1 LAEYPVAT
9 FMERIEGKMDPR
21 VLFDRIAK
29 GLPVRGRV
37 RGLRRREIGGDGGGF
52 KGGPRGMDGR
62 TRRKLILFFLLYFL
76 ANFSFTH
83 PLSAQ
88 EIARGRG
95 EHQGFI
101 INEAEQVLKVDSI
114 KPGQTIQVVF
124 APHWTTE
131 KGGKVKWSLLDQDKL
146 RLRTGTQSQP
156 DSDPVFLEWTSN
168 SIPRPGAYF
177 IHVQGMGGFS
187 PGEILGEYTLR
198 LLLWDQNDAGSGTD
212 APETYEKALLLPIA
226 EPGTYVFDEN
236 FISGT
241 ADTYDIYKIFIKPNH
256 SLTLRAQPLHWQG
269 TSSKA
274 KVRWEFLNKS
284 FKRMKEGV
292 SLFPQTSPFV
302 IKVFA
307 ARKRTDTKPALFYLL
322 VKAEGDV
329 SMIYTL
335 QAEMKEGR

>member
-1 LAEYPVAT
+1 
-9 FMERIEGKMDPR
+9 M
-21 VLFDRIAK
+21 
-29 GLPVRGRV
+29 
-37 RGLRRREIGGDGGGF
+37 
-52 KGGPRGMDGR
+52 GPC
-62 TRRKLILFFLLYFL
+62 RKRILFFLLYFVAHL
-76 ANFSFTH
+76 AFTR

-88 EIARGRG
+88 EIDLGQG

-101 INEAEQVLKVDSI
+101 LNEVQQVLKVRSI

-131 KGGKVKWSLLDQDKL
+131 KGARVRWSLLDPDKG
-146 RLRTGTQSQP
+146 RLRTVTQSQP
-156 DSDPVFLEWTSN
+156 ETKPVFLEWTSD
-168 SIPRPGAYF
+168 SVPRPGAYF

-241 ADTYDIYKIFIKPNH
+241 ADTYDIYKIFIMPNH
-256 SLTLRAQPLHWQG
+256 SLTLRAQPRHWQG
-269 TSSKA
+269 TSPKA

-284 FKRMKEGV
+284 FKRLQEGS
-292 SLFPQTSPFV
+292 SLFGQTSPFV

-307 ARKRTDTKPALFYLL
+307 GRTKAHTKPALHYLL

-329 SMIYTL
+329 SLIYTL
-335 QAEMKEGR
+335 QAEMKEGP

>member
-1 LAEYPVAT
+1 MA
-9 FMERIEGKMDPR
+9 KM
-21 VLFDRIAK
+21 
-29 GLPVRGRV
+29 
-37 RGLRRREIGGDGGGF
+37 
-52 KGGPRGMDGR
+52 GPC
-62 TRRKLILFFLLYFL
+62 RKLILLFLLYFIVPL
-76 ANFSFTH
+76 AFTR

-88 EIARGRG
+88 EIALDQG

-101 INEAEQVLKVDSI
+101 LNEVEQVLKVSSI

-124 APHWTTE
+124 APHWTIE
-131 KGGKVKWSLLDQDKL
+131 KGGKVRWSLLDQDKG
-146 RLRTGTQSQP
+146 RLRTATQSQP
-156 DSDPVFLEWTSN
+156 ESDSVFLEWTSN

-177 IHVQGMGGFS
+177 IHIQGMGGFS

-198 LLLWDQNDAGSGTD
+198 LLLWDQNDANSGTD

-226 EPGTYVFDEN
+226 EPGTYIFDEN

-241 ADTYDIYKIFIKPNH
+241 ADTYDIYKIFIMPNH

-269 TSSKA
+269 TSRKA

-284 FKRMKEGV
+284 FKRMKEGS
-292 SLFPQTSPFV
+292 SLFAQTSPFV

-307 ARKRTDTKPALFYLL
+307 GRTKTDTKPALFYLL

-335 QAEMKEGR
+335 QAETKEGR

>member
-1 LAEYPVAT
+1 MAA
-9 FMERIEGKMDPR
+9 FMEWIERKM
-21 VLFDRIAK
+21 
-29 GLPVRGRV
+29 
-37 RGLRRREIGGDGGGF
+37 
-52 KGGPRGMDGR
+52 GPRR
-62 TRRKLILFFLLYFL
+62 HLIFCLLLYFVAHL
-76 ANFSFTH
+76 ACTR

-88 EIARGRG
+88 EIAPGQG

-101 INEAEQVLKVDSI
+101 INEAEQVLKVSSV

-131 KGGKVKWSLLDQDKL
+131 KGGKVRWSLLDSDKA
-146 RLRTGTQSQP
+146 RLRTVTQSQP
-156 DSDPVFLEWTSN
+156 ETDPVFLEWTSN
-168 SIPRPGAYF
+168 SIPRPAAYS

-198 LLLWDQNDAGSGTD
+198 VQLWDQNDAGSGTD
-212 APETYEKALLLPIA
+212 APETYEKALPLPIA

-269 TSSKA
+269 TGSKA

-292 SLFPQTSPFV
+292 SLFGQTSPLV
-302 IKVFA
+302 IRVFA
-307 ARKRTDTKPALFYLL
+307 ARTKTETKPSLFYLL
-322 VKAEGDV
+322 VKAEGDA
-329 SMIYTL
+329 SLIYTL

>member
-1 LAEYPVAT
+1 MNRGNDGPASPFNRNT
-9 FMERIEGKMDPR
+9 
-21 VLFDRIAK
+21 K
-29 GLPVRGRV
+29 GLSTS
-37 RGLRRREIGGDGGGF
+37 GLEGNLRCLETGVDGGGC
-52 KGGPRGMDGR
+52 KGAPQGWNGM
-62 TRRKLILFFLLYFL
+62 TSRKLILFFLLYL
-76 ANFSFTH
+76 LTNFAFTR

-88 EIARGRG
+88 EIALGRG

-101 INEAEQVLKVDSI
+101 LNEAEQVLKVNSI
-114 KPGQTIQVVF
+114 KPGQTIQVVL

-131 KGGKVKWSLLDQDKL
+131 KGGKVKWSLLDQDKV
-146 RLRTGTQSQP
+146 RLRTVTQSQP

-168 SIPRPGAYF
+168 SLPRPRAYF
-177 IHVQGMGGFS
+177 IHVQGIGGFS
-187 PGEILGEYTLR
+187 SGEILGEYTLR
-198 LLLWDQNDAGSGTD
+198 ILLWDQNDAHSGTD
-212 APETYEKALLLPIA
+212 APETYEKALLLPIS

-269 TSSKA
+269 TSPKA

-284 FKRMKEGV
+284 FKRLKEGA

-307 ARKRTDTKPALFYLL
+307 ARTKTDTKPALFYLL
-322 VKAEGDV
+322 VKVEGDA